1 MPPDSSAPARR
12 VVTRSP
18 AKTVRRLNMPGLF
31 GAAIECESSLERD
44 FVLRAALCP
53 SVRTIRHQPF
63 RLQLGPK
70 KTYVPDFLI
79 TTASG
84 RSLVVEVKLSTH
96 VEKFRER
103 FDQAMEELAR
113 RDVDFMV
120 ITELSIHAGRAHQ
133 RAARV
138 LRYRKAS
145 IDEAIA
151 GRITTVLEQHPAGIS
166 FDALCT
172 SCFAQITDVLTLA
185 AAKRVRL
192 SKTIDLDPPAL
203 VYPIQNSG
211 ADDEIRLE
219 SWFDVALW

>member
-18 AKTVRRLNMPGLF
+18 VKTVRRLNLPGLF
-31 GAAIECESSLERD
+31 GAPIECESSLERD

-63 RLQLGPK
+63 RLQLAPK
-70 KTYVPDFLI
+70 RTYVPDFLVV
-79 TTASG
+79 TGSG
-84 RSLVVEVKLSTH
+84 RGVVIEVKLSTH

-103 FDQAMEELAR
+103 FDQAREELAQ
-113 RDVDFMV
+113 RDVDFV
-120 ITELSIHAGRAHQ
+120 VVTELSIHAGRAHE

-185 AAKRVRL
+185 AARRVRL
-192 SKTIDLDPPAL
+192 SRSIDLDPSAL
-203 VYPIQNSG
+203 VYPILNSG
-211 ADDEIRLE
+211 ADDEICLE

>member
-63 RLQLGPK
+63 RLQLAPK
-70 KTYVPDFLI
+70 RAYVPDFLVV
-79 TTASG
+79 TGSDRG
-84 RSLVVEVKLSTH
+84 VVVEVKLSTH

-103 FDQAMEELAR
+103 FDQAREELAQ

-120 ITELSIHAGRAHQ
+120 VTELSIHAGRAHE

-138 LRYRKAS
+138 LRYRKAG
-145 IDEAIA
+145 IDGAIA
-151 GRITTVLEQHPAGIS
+151 ERITAVLEQHPAGIS
-166 FDALCT
+166 LAALCA
-172 SCFAQITDVLTLA
+172 SCHVQVTDVLTLA
-185 AAKRVRL
+185 AARRVRL
-192 SKTIDLDPPAL
+192 SRSIDLDSSAL
-203 VYPIQNSG
+203 VYPILNSG
-211 ADDEIRLE
+211 ADDEICLT
-219 SWFDVALW
+219 SWFDVPLW